1 MFDHVYE
8 AADDPGDFFFFF
20 NFKES
25 TIMRNKEL
33 LSKY

>member
-8 AADDPGDFFFFF
+8 AADDPGDFFFF